1 MLFDY
6 DDRNED
12 SIFNYAEKLINRT
25 FRDILS
31 EYEKSSKKRYT
42 NPYEYNY
49 DNISIEEEEPDYITN
64 QKSKGELG
72 NFLEKYYFGY
82 KPNSNQDADFSK
94 VGMELKQT
102 CLNKKKNGEYSAGE
116 RLSIT
121 NISYNEPVE
130 HDFYKSHLWKKIE
143 RILLV
148 HYLRDKS
155 KERLD
160 YPIIYVSRFSPPKED
175 LKIIIDD
182 YNKINNKIEAGL
194 ADELSEGDTIY
205 LGACTKGATALK
217 SLQPQY

>member
-72 NFLEKYYFGY
+72 NFLEKY
-82 KPNSNQDADFSK
+82 
-94 VGMELKQT
+94 
-102 CLNKKKNGEYSAGE
+102 
-116 RLSIT
+116 
-121 NISYNEPVE
+121 
-130 HDFYKSHLWKKIE
+130 
-143 RILLV
+143 ILLERNYS
-148 HYLRDKS
+148 HDKTTY
-155 KERLD
+155 RH
-160 YPIIYVSRFSPPKED
+160 
-175 LKIIIDD
+175 
-182 YNKINNKIEAGL
+182 NNN
-194 ADELSEGDTIY
+194 
-205 LGACTKGATALK
+205 
-217 SLQPQY
+217 

>member
-72 NFLEKYYFGY
+72 NF
-82 KPNSNQDADFSK
+82 
-94 VGMELKQT
+94 
-102 CLNKKKNGEYSAGE
+102 
-116 RLSIT
+116 
-121 NISYNEPVE
+121 
-130 HDFYKSHLWKKIE
+130 W
-143 RILLV
+143 
-148 HYLRDKS
+148 
-155 KERLD
+155 
-160 YPIIYVSRFSPPKED
+160 
-175 LKIIIDD
+175 
-182 YNKINNKIEAGL
+182 
-194 ADELSEGDTIY
+194 
-205 LGACTKGATALK
+205 
-217 SLQPQY
+217 LQA